1 MFKKIIDY
9 LGKAIKSNTGVSTLS
24 FSLVAVGVM
33 SVIILIVV
41 CLCMLIEVIATKT
54 ISSSLDGY
62 ASIIGAVAGLIV
74 SVGLPKAINN
84 YGENKYNNKQ
94 NNISTE
100 DFDDN

>member
-41 CLCMLIEVIATKT
+41 CLCMLIEVITTHT

-84 YGENKYNNKQ
+84 YGENKYRNK
-94 NNISTE
+94 E
-100 DFDDN
+100 DVLESDQ